1 MRRACSSPEGAATL
15 AAARKLVKADM
26 LGRDERIVLLN
37 TGNGL
42 KYQEFVTE
50 TPHDD
55 ASAWR
60 LLQSAH

>member
-1 MRRACSSPEGAATL
+1 M
-15 AAARKLVKADM
+15 AAARKLVKAGV
-26 LGRDERIVLLN
+26 LGCDERIVLLN

-50 TPHDD
+50 TPYDD

-60 LLQSAH
+60 LLQSAQ